1 MPANKN
7 FQKRITILDECFS
20 SRVGLYTLEKLI
32 EIVSEKLEGNISRRT
47 IQNDI

>member
-7 FQKRITILDECFS
+7 FQKRITKLDECFS

-32 EIVSEKLEGNISRRT
+32 EIVSEKLEWNFSRQQW
-47 IQNDI
+47 I